1 MSSRLFRLD
10 HDGVRPAFFGE
21 LAEFWG
27 GNDGNDR
34 DVVVLSDLEDV
45 ADAITVSMNWRMANM
60 MLTAMIPRVIRF
72 ARRMSSLSSS
82 IGIPDP
88 PIVPMPPH
96 SATAEAS
103 DEVDMR
109 TDMPPWMTGIRAV
122 NRPIVSSGSFTR
134 PPRT

>member
-1 MSSRLFRLD
+1 VTIMST
-10 HDGVRPAFFGE
+10 PA
-21 LAEFWG
+21 
-27 GNDGNDR
+27 
-34 DVVVLSDLEDV
+34 SI
-45 ADAITVSMNWRMANM
+45 DAITTSMNWRTANM
-60 MLTAMIPRVIRF
+60 MLTAMIPLVICF

-109 TDMPPWMTGIRAV
+109 TDIPPWMTGSREV
-122 NRPIVSSGSFTR
+122 RWPIVSSGSFTC
-134 PPRT
+134 PPPCT